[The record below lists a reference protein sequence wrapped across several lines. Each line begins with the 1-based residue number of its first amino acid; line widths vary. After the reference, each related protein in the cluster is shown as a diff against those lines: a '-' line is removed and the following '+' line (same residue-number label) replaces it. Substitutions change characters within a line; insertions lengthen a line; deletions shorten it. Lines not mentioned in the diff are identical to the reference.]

1 VHPTCHRRYLLR
13 FTSNTVADKRR
24 QSAERW
30 NEEGSLVG
38 SYVQI
43 PKQGED
49 CDHDANLAVATG
61 EPEGVLWRAEDH
73 DYSPDSTESARINAT
88 LLVLVRNE
96 ELNDLVKTM
105 EDLERTWNNKFNYP
119 WTFMNDKPFSEE
131 FKRKTQ
137 AITKAKCH
145 YGMST
150 MRSGWVCK
158 DGSNKK

>member
-1 VHPTCHRRYLLR
+1 
-13 FTSNTVADKRR
+13 
-24 QSAERW
+24 
-30 NEEGSLVG
+30 
-38 SYVQI
+38 
-43 PKQGED
+43 
-49 CDHDANLAVATG
+49 
-61 EPEGVLWRAEDH
+61 VLWRAEDH

-150 MRSGWVCK
+150 MRSGGFAK
-158 DGSNKK
+158 TALTKSENRTGT